1 MVRKGAQRTNR
12 ARAILRSMD
21 PSTYPNADSWEQA
34 VIRRE
39 PDITI
44 GGIVT
49 WAFELMALRQPGKA
63 LTFIIDEV
71 GQYRAQSAPKIED
84 FRAAGEEGGQQ
95 SKNPVKQRQAI
106 APLCRLVNRQEKQ

>member
-63 LTFIIDEV
+63 LTFIIDEG
-71 GQYRAQSAPKIED
+71 GQYVAQSAAKIED
-84 FRAAGEEGGQQ
+84 LRAVGGEFGKQG
-95 SKNPVKQRQAI
+95 KNRGKQRQAA
-106 APLCRLVNRQEKQ
+106 APVWVGVTRQEK